1 MLVFILLIMR
11 EKVWD
16 LDVEE
21 VVPHLEFAVLGAFLR
36 LHPGRDVTE
45 QDQPEESQ
53 DESRE
58 ENE

>member
-1 MLVFILLIMR
+1 MR

-45 QDQPEESQ
+45 QDQPEESH